1 MFRVSEVLRPEYISS
16 EESEI
21 DEETN
26 KSSKYNVRSLSWESR
41 ALGRAKRKLD
51 KLHTETLSDLVK
63 KRINLRDVG
72 LPSNRPKPLNCPD
85 WAAVPIAELP
95 DATVD
100 TLNDSILDDSF

>member
-1 MFRVSEVLRPEYISS
+1 MCAVCHGRVELFEEQRGNWISCILR
-16 EESEI
+16 
-21 DEETN
+21 
-26 KSSKYNVRSLSWESR
+26 
-41 ALGRAKRKLD
+41 
-51 KLHTETLSDLVK
+51 LSDLVK
-63 KRINLRDVG
+63 KRINLRNVG